1 MARPEEKAN
10 AMMNKW
16 VKMREAGNQPYRPN
30 RAKRPNLASECDHL
44 EDAERYRRQILREI
58 ADLISKIQNPG
69 LGEHLLRDTNDEINR
84 KLREKHHWNN
94 RIRQLGGPNFTEME
108 LQQQIEN
115 SSGDS
120 NNSILGSGGY
130 RYFGAA
136 KDLPGVRELFEKR
149 MENKQSKQNR
159 AELYRRITPD
169 YFGWREEEDGVLL
182 QVEAEYDTKNKNQRQ
197 FEGKENNDDDD
208 DIMLLEDLPP
218 LSKEIIAQAVLEQ
231 KKERLLSQLA
241 L

>member
-1 MARPEEKAN
+1 
-10 AMMNKW
+10 
-16 VKMREAGNQPYRPN
+16 
-30 RAKRPNLASECDHL
+30 
-44 EDAERYRRQILREI
+44 
-58 ADLISKIQNPG
+58 
-69 LGEHLLRDTNDEINR
+69 
-84 KLREKHHWNN
+84 
-94 RIRQLGGPNFTEME
+94 ME